1 MGNINK
7 TGPLPSG
14 IPIPSVQKSA
24 SPKGPVNDLD
34 SAAKTKTAEAL
45 DPKTADALLKKNTI
59 KQSEDSA
66 NALSFPSKDGD
77 NKTSKQEKIDKLSAS
92 IQGSADALQKKL
104 SANGTN
110 DLKDTMGVIMK
121 EAKNSLSSEDFGK
134 LNDKLFPLS
143 EKDQPKADA
152 YKKMI
157 SDAIETFK
165 GSDQP
170 EAAMEN
176 LLKYLST
183 GTVNIIENNP
193 GC

>member
-7 TGPLPSG
+7 TGPLPSN
-14 IPIPSVQKSA
+14 IPIPSTPPA
-24 SPKGPVNDLD
+24 SPKAPGKNID
-34 SAAKTKTAEAL
+34 SAAKSTEASTV
-45 DPKTADALLKKNTI
+45 KTADELLKKNTI

-66 NALSFPSKDGD
+66 NTLSFPSKDGGE
-77 NKTSKQEKIDKLSAS
+77 TTTKQQKIDKLSTS
-92 IQGSADALQKKL
+92 IQNSAETLKKKL
-104 SANGTN
+104 SDNGAN
-110 DLKDTMGVIMK
+110 DLKDTLGVIMK

-143 EKDQPKADA
+143 KADQPKADE

-157 SDAIETFK
+157 SDAIGTFK